1 VSADDRLAQRRLDR
15 PALLLLGAT
24 VAMVAIDAWVL
35 ATVPFRAQL
44 GFVVREATVVLAWAA
59 VGVVALWVGRGLLAR
74 RFLALSLVLA
84 ANVVGSFGLVSD
96 ALLPRLLVTLTAIL
110 VPLQISFAAHMVVS
124 YPTGALADRIE
135 RGLVAAAYLVGGVQG
150 AWWAFTHI
158 GQSACPTCAR
168 SLSLIVEVPSPIDQV
183 ASTVF
188 SVAWVSLTVG
198 LVTLVVV
205 RYRRAGAR
213 QRRLLR
219 LPYLSILVVAAL
231 YAALTV
237 AAALR
242 GARTP
247 WVVSDPASIAFQ
259 IVSLLGIPL
268 SFLVALLH
276 ERLSYRPVGDLVAK
290 LAAGEDTDLQQSL
303 AIALQ
308 DPQLSLAFP
317 VDHGYVDAAGRNV
330 LAPTAD
336 DRTTVTIIGARDAP
350 LAIIRHDRSLDAE
363 PALLT
368 AAGSATRLALENARL
383 NAEVRAQLREVRE
396 SRARIVAA
404 ANAARAR
411 IERDL
416 HDGAQQRLLAIGLA
430 LQMLRQSPGD
440 NALLDAAESELMSA
454 LAELRELASGIH
466 PAVLTDL
473 GLIPALRALGARL
486 GTRVVLDIP
495 EAIRRC
501 SPEVEAA
508 AYFAASEAITNA
520 LKHASPSP
528 VRVEVTERSDKIVI
542 QVSDHGPGGAD
553 HEGAGI
559 VGVRDRLASVDG
571 IMTIDS
577 PPGQGTALTM
587 EVPCA

>member
-1 VSADDRLAQRRLDR
+1 VSDAGQLAQRRVDR
-15 PALLLLGAT
+15 PALLLLAANGG
-24 VAMVAIDAWVL
+24 MLAIDAWVL
-35 ATVPFRAQL
+35 ATVPFRAQP

-110 VPLQISFAAHMVVS
+110 VPLQIAFAAHLLVA
-124 YPTGALADRIE
+124 YPTGVLADRIS
-135 RGLVAAAYLVGGVQG
+135 RGLVVAGYVVGGIEG
-150 AWWAFTHI
+150 AWWAFTHVS
-158 GQSACPTCAR
+158 QSACSTCAR
-168 SLSLIVEVPSPIDQV
+168 RLTLMFEVSGPIAQV
-183 ASTVF
+183 ASAMF
-188 SVAWVSLTVG
+188 SVAWVTLTVG
-198 LVTLVVV
+198 LVALLVK
-205 RYRRAGAR
+205 RYLRAGVR

-219 LPYLSILVVAAL
+219 LPYVSILVVAAF

-237 AAALR
+237 AAALLGER
-242 GARTP
+242 SP
-247 WVVSDPASIAFQ
+247 WVVSEAATIAFQ
-259 IVSLLGIPL
+259 ILLLLGVPL
-268 SFLVALLH
+268 SFLIALLH
-276 ERLSYRPVGDLVAK
+276 ERLAYRPVGDLVVK
-290 LAAGEDTDLQQSL
+290 LASDKDTDLQRSL
-303 AIALQ
+303 AMALQ
-308 DPQLSLAFP
+308 DPQLSLTFP
-317 VDHGYVDAAGRNV
+317 IDHGYVDTAGRNV
-330 LAPTAD
+330 PAPAAD
-336 DRTTVTIIGARDAP
+336 ERTTVTVIGEPEAP
-350 LAIIRHDRSLDAE
+350 LAIIRHDRSLEAE

-430 LQMLRQSPGD
+430 LRLLRQNPGD
-440 NALLDAAESELMSA
+440 EALLDAAEAELVSA

-466 PAVLTDL
+466 PAVLTDM
-473 GLIPALRALGARL
+473 GLVAALRALGARL
-486 GTRVVLDIP
+486 GNRVILDIP

-528 VRVEVTERSDKIVI
+528 VRVTVTERSDRIVI
-542 QVSDHGPGGAD
+542 QVRDHGPGRAD

-559 VGVRDRLASVDG
+559 LGIRDRLASVDG
-571 IMTIDS
+571 TLTIDS
-577 PPGQGTALTM
+577 RAGQGTALTM